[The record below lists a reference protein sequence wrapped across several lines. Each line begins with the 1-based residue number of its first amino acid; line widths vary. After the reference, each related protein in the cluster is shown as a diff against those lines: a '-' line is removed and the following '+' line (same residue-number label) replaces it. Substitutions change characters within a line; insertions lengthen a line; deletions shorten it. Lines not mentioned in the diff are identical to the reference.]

1 MRRTGMVSI
10 GRLAAAVF
18 AIAVPLNFLWE
29 VAPSPLYA
37 SLPPFPAGVWHCFV
51 ASLGDGLLIV
61 LVWIVGWAVFRRL
74 QWFGRPHV
82 GGYLLMLTT
91 GIVLGV
97 IVESAGLRTGRWSY
111 EPRMPRVG
119 HLGIVPLAQMVLL
132 PPLTFALAA
141 RTRWVAFES

>member
-1 MRRTGMVSI
+1 MRSF
-10 GRLAAAVF
+10 GRAAAAVF

-29 VAPSPLYA
+29 VAQSPLYA
-37 SLPPFPAGVWHCFV
+37 SLPPFPARVWHCLA

-61 LVWIVGWAVFRRL
+61 LLWITGWSVFRRPD
-74 QWFGRPHV
+74 WFRRPHT
-82 GGYLLMLTT
+82 GKCLLMLTT
-91 GIVLGV
+91 GIVVGV

-119 HLGIVPLAQMVLL
+119 HLGIVPLVQMVLL